1 MKANK
6 YAELLPE
13 VAADLEKLEKD
24 VEGLR
29 ALYKFLRKKA
39 GLIDRERLEAPV
51 ANGSEAR
58 PLVGMKQIEAAV
70 MVLRQAGQPL
80 KTRDIARRM
89 IDSGFPSDDPARLKT
104 SLFTTMTRRTDMFA
118 KAGPGLWTLA
128 KAGSH

>member
-6 YAELLPE
+6 YGELLQE

-39 GLIDRERLEAPV
+39 GLVERERLGPPI
-51 ANGSEAR
+51 ANGSEAK
-58 PLVGMKQIEAAV
+58 PLAGVKQIEAAV
-70 MVLRQAGQPL
+70 MVLREAGQPL
-80 KTRDIARRM
+80 KTRDVARGM
-89 IDSGFPSDDPARLKT
+89 IEGGFPSNDPARLKT